1 MIKALYVSLFIA
13 ISATPALAAVCDYR
27 PSQFI
32 GEDGSAAAIGG
43 GALVAGSGT
52 AAKAAGF
59 YILTHAT
66 TGATMIGSTALGGS
80 AAGTVGIIAGTGGVA
95 GSVAAVLM
103 APVTIVVAGV
113 TAVGVASYEGACF
126 FQDERVTDY
135 GQVLE
140 VMSNM
145 AANSDPESFMLFE
158 TIGRKAIRL
167 VAADGEIQI
176 YFVEDLYIVN
186 GILMNRDWFKNTKI
200 GRVSYV
206 VPE

>member
-1 MIKALYVSLFIA
+1 
-13 ISATPALAAVCDYR
+13 
-27 PSQFI
+27 
-32 GEDGSAAAIGG
+32 
-43 GALVAGSGT
+43 
-52 AAKAAGF
+52 
-59 YILTHAT
+59 
-66 TGATMIGSTALGGS
+66 MIGSTAIGGS
-80 AAGTVGIIAGTGGVA
+80 AAGTVGIMAGTGGVA

-103 APVTIVVAGV
+103 APITIVVAGV

-126 FQDERVTDY
+126 FQDERITDY
-135 GQVLE
+135 DKVLE

-145 AANSDPESFMLFE
+145 AANSDPSSFMLTE
-158 TIGRKAIRL
+158 ENGKKAIKL
-167 VAADGEIQI
+167 AEGDGEKRT